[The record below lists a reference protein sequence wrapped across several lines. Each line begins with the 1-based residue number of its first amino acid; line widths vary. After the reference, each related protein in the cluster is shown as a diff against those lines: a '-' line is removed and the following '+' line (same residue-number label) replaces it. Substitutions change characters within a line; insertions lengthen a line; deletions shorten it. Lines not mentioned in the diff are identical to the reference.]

1 MVKRKTWLDKRG
13 QKIIFIV
20 CLSFLFGVMGGAIAA
35 NLMGA
40 DAKTELSGVVRNAIE
55 IQQTGSFTVTFWKY
69 LKYDII
75 IWLGG
80 WLQLGLFL
88 SGMAFLLRSISLGFA
103 SAMMMVTYGFKGVWS
118 AMLTLLPQN
127 IVLIPA
133 YIFIMCTAI
142 YYLLTWNE
150 GKGKRGLKRERRR
163 KQTEYCL
170 LFAASVILIAIGAG
184 IEVVLYPL

>member
-20 CLSFLFGVMGGAIAA
+20 CLSFLFGVLGGAIAA

-40 DAKTELSGVVRNAIE
+40 DAKSELSGVVRNAIE
-55 IQQTGSFTVTFWKY
+55 IQQTGSFTATFWKY

-88 SGMAFLLRSISLGFA
+88 SGMAFLLRSISIGFA
-103 SAMMMVTYGFKGVWS
+103 SAK
-118 AMLTLLPQN
+118 
-127 IVLIPA
+127 
-133 YIFIMCTAI
+133 
-142 YYLLTWNE
+142 
-150 GKGKRGLKRERRR
+150 
-163 KQTEYCL
+163 
-170 LFAASVILIAIGAG
+170 
-184 IEVVLYPL
+184 